1 MRKQSAPPA
10 APRGASLDDLTL
22 VAVFVRVVELRSFS
36 AAARALGTTTSAVS
50 KRIARLEDRLGAR
63 LLSRTTR
70 RLSLTE
76 AGSAL
81 FARGSRILAEL
92 EAAELEVGRHSDRP
106 HGTLR
111 VNGPVVFGERHV
123 APLLPEFLATYPEV
137 QLDLSLSD
145 RYVDVVEEGWD
156 AVIRIGRPVDSGLVA
171 RRLGT
176 ARLVVCAA
184 PSYLERRGVPE
195 EPSDLLAHNC
205 LRYTMAQARSEW
217 TFRAPDGAARAL
229 AVSGN
234 LRCDHGGA
242 MHAAVRAGL
251 GIAMLPTF
259 IVDDDLRS
267 GALVELL
274 RDRVASE
281 VVINLVWPAG
291 RHAQPKVKAFADF
304 LAARCKGRLGGGPGA
319 AVAGASA
326 AGALAA
332 R

>member
-1 MRKQSAPPA
+1 LGPV
-10 APRGASLDDLTL
+10 RGASVDDLTL

-50 KRIARLEDRLGAR
+50 KRIARLEDRLGVR

-81 FARGSRILAEL
+81 FVRGSRILAEL
-92 EAAELEVGRHSDRP
+92 EAAELEVGRHGDRP

-123 APLLPEFLATYPEV
+123 APLLPEFLSRHPEV
-137 QLDLSLSD
+137 QVDLSLSD

-156 AVIRIGRPVDSGLVA
+156 AVIRIGRPVDSGLIA

-184 PSYLERRGVPE
+184 PSYLARHGVPE
-195 EPSDLLAHNC
+195 EPADLLAHNC
-205 LRYTMAQARSEW
+205 LRYTMAQGRSEW
-217 TFRAPDGAARAL
+217 NFRTADGGVRAL

-242 MHAAVRAGL
+242 MHAAVREGL

-274 RDRVASE
+274 RDHVASD

-291 RHAQPKVKAFADF
+291 RHTQPKVKAFADF
-304 LAARCKGRLGGGPGA
+304 LAARCKERLA
-319 AVAGASA
+319 AYSSADGAGASGNA
-326 AGALAA
+326 ALSSVGA
-332 R
+332 